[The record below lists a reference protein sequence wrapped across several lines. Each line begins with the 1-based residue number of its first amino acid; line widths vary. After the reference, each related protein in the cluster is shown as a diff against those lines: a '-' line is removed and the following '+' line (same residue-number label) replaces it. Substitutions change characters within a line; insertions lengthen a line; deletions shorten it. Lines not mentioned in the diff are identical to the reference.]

1 MSINEKRIVYFLFLL
16 ILSSTFYLGV
26 SYYTDNT
33 KKVPSFGGEYS
44 EGMVGQPRFI
54 NPILCQT
61 NDIDSDLSAIIHSSL
76 LKLDSNGNLVNDLT
90 QSYEIGEDRLSYTFH
105 IRKNVKWHNGRDLNV
120 DDIIYTIQTI
130 QNPGYN
136 SILRTNWTGVRAEK
150 IDDHTIKFSL
160 KTVYAPFLNNLTF
173 GILPK
178 HLLENIGIG
187 NYPLAD
193 YHLKPIGSGPFK
205 FNKLSK
211 DKEGKVSSIELIVN
225 NSYYLQKPL
234 IEKITFKFFEEEE
247 DAISAYNRKELKGI
261 NYLSPKNIDKIADPE
276 TSNINRL
283 SIPRY
288 LAIFFNQTKNKA
300 LSDKT
305 VRIALAH
312 AIDKNKLITEILSGE
327 GIPSHAPIPTQL
339 LERKADAKIYG
350 YALEQANDMLEEAG
364 WVDSDG
370 DGIREK
376 EDVKIEFT
384 LITHNQTEFSQS
396 AELLKEMWK
405 EIGASVEIKN
415 LDTNE
420 LREDYIKSREY
431 EALLFAQILNY
442 DPDPFAFWH
451 SSQKKE
457 SGLNFSLYDNIKADS
472 LLEEAR
478 AEIDTETRA
487 EKYREFQELVVEDIP
502 VIFLYNPKYLYV
514 QNKSVQGT
522 DLNNII
528 IPSDRFNGIKDW
540 FIKIGVVWK

>member
-1 MSINEKRIVYFLFLL
+1 M

-90 QSYEIGEDRLSYTFH
+90 QSYEIGEDKLSYTFH

-150 IDDHTIKFSL
+150 INDHTIKFNL

-205 FNKLSK
+205 FNQLSK

-327 GIPSHAPIPTQL
+327 GISSHTPIPSQL
-339 LERKADAKIYG
+339 LERKADAKVYG

-370 DGIREK
+370 DGTREK

-405 EIGASVEIKN
+405 EIGAKVEIKN

-420 LREDYIKSREY
+420 LREDYIKPREY

-457 SGLNFSLYDNIKADS
+457 SGLNFSLYDNIKADN

-478 AEIDTETRA
+478 QEVDAEIRA
-487 EKYREFQELVVEDIP
+487 EKYKEFQELVVEDIP

-514 QNKSVQGT
+514 QNKSVQRT

-528 IPSDRFNGIKDW
+528 IPSDRFNGIEDW
-540 FIKIGVVWK
+540 FIKIGVIWK